1 MMSQYSSGSQLVE
14 NERKAKEAMDGK
26 DLHRGGFQDNSITTG
41 RWLVSVQKIMGDIV
55 SGGNLLVDSAAK
67 TDFMMYTDHIRSKFT
82 EHDALPVLNLDSYL

>member
-1 MMSQYSSGSQLVE
+1 
-14 NERKAKEAMDGK
+14 
-26 DLHRGGFQDNSITTG
+26 
-41 RWLVSVQKIMGDIV
+41 MGDIV